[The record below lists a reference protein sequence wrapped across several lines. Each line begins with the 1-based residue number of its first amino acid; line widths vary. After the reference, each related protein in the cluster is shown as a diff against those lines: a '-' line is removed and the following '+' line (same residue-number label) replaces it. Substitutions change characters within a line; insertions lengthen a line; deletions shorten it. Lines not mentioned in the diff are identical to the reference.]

1 MNDYKLSTEEA
12 KELIELIK
20 NIIGEKSIKFPKTGE
35 NLELY
40 VDAINTK
47 DKFIINIRH
56 SKDNSKKCTYQGRT
70 KINNIPL
77 MRIDIGSNLVH
88 MNTDGTKIKGNH
100 IHIYNETTEMDDA
113 IPFEENN
120 EDLYKLCMIFFDK
133 FNILKDEVDIMCQ
146 EQIF

>member
-1 MNDYKLSTEEA
+1 MNDCKLSTEEA

-20 NIIGEKSIKFPKTGE
+20 NIIGEKSIEFPKTGE

-47 DKFIINIRH
+47 DKFIINIRR

-100 IHIYNETTEMDDA
+100 IHIYNEITEMEDA

-120 EDLYKLCMIFFDK
+120 ENLYKLCMIFFDK
-133 FNILKDEVDIMCQ
+133 FNILKDEVDIIYQ